1 MAHRRPTVFNIGA
14 AVLALVGIWL
24 VSVQS
29 GGMTMGY
36 GEAMTLLCAL
46 LFAVHMVLVSK
57 LSRFHDV
64 LALTAVQFVAEGCL
78 GFVFGAAFETFPGF
92 GVFTPG
98 IIGQLV
104 FLALFASIVA
114 FGIQNVALAHIP
126 PRAGFAVPKPGIGVR
141 RAVQHRAVRRA
152 DHLAPACRLRA
163 DFRGNRHQ
171 RNVPAQEE
179 NGRSDWGNNRLRT
192 ACYRCRRTAFRVI
205 QCGHM

>member
-1 MAHRRPTVFNIGA
+1 MEHRRPTVFNIGA

-78 GFVFGAAFETFPGF
+78 GFVFGAAFETFSGF

-126 PRAGFAVPKPGIGVR
+126 PAQASLFLSLESVFGVLFSI
-141 RAVQHRAVRRA
+141 ALYGEQI
-152 DHLAPACRLRA
+152 DLAPACRLRA
-163 DFRGNRHQ
+163 DFRSHRNQ

-192 ACYRCRRTAFRVI
+192 ACYRCGRTAFRVI
-205 QCGHM
+205 QCGRM

>member
-1 MAHRRPTVFNIGA
+1 
-14 AVLALVGIWL
+14 
-24 VSVQS
+24 
-29 GGMTMGY
+29 
-36 GEAMTLLCAL
+36 
-46 LFAVHMVLVSK
+46 MVLVSK

-126 PRAGFAVPKPGIGVR
+126 PAQASLFLSLESVFGVLFSCLLLGEKVTLQMGVGFAIIFAALLVSE
-141 RAVQHRAVRRA
+141 
-152 DHLAPACRLRA
+152 LAPGKK
-163 DFRGNRHQ
+163 D
-171 RNVPAQEE
+171 
-179 NGRSDWGNNRLRT
+179 
-192 ACYRCRRTAFRVI
+192 
-205 QCGHM
+205 